1 MRIQRILVAVAAV
14 ALLAT
19 RPARIVGQVP
29 GPPPQAVPA
38 PAPPPTPPSPPAPI
52 VGRGPAPPPQAVP
65 ASAPPLTAAIRAD
78 VVDTVAAE
86 LIRFYSV
93 ADTGR
98 MIADHLRNRLRAGVY
113 DQLTDPRLF
122 AEAVSVDMR

>member
-19 RPARIVGQVP
+19 RPARVAGQVP
-29 GPPPQAVPA
+29 GPPPQ
-38 PAPPPTPPSPPAPI
+38 
-52 VGRGPAPPPQAVP
+52 GVP
-65 ASAPPLTAAIRAD
+65 ASPPPLTAAIRAD

-113 DQLTDPRLF
+113 DQLADPRLF
-122 AEAVSVDMR
+122 AEAVSVDMRAVNHDK